1 MKPAF
6 FTYEAEIKHIL
17 LRELV
22 SGKTKI
28 FLLLRNA
35 RRRTSKDFAPA
46 QSSSQKNKRY
56 CSCAS
61 SSQNFKRFCS
71 CPKLVAEIQDL
82 LFWAQLV
89 AEKQDLLLLRG
100 ARRRKTKD
108 FAPARSSSQKIK
120 IFCSCAKL
128 VAEIQDLLLLRA
140 ARHRK
145 TKDFAPAQ
153 SSLQKNKGTLLRSFV
168 FCYDIHNCRIIKEIF
183 FSNGEFRKYT
193 TIKREKCFACY
204 SFSTKFR

>member
-17 LRELV
+17 LRDLVVELE
-22 SGKTKI
+22 KI
-28 FLLLRNA
+28 LLLR
-35 RRRTSKDFAPA
+35 
-46 QSSSQKNKRY
+46 
-56 CSCAS
+56 
-61 SSQNFKRFCS
+61 
-71 CPKLVAEIQDL
+71 KLVAELQKI
-82 LFWAQLV
+82 
-89 AEKQDLLLLRG
+89 LLLRK

-108 FAPARSSSQKIK
+108 FAPAQSSS
-120 IFCSCAKL
+120 
-128 VAEIQDLLLLRA
+128 
-140 ARHRK
+140 
-145 TKDFAPAQ
+145 
-153 SSLQKNKGTLLRSFV
+153 QKNKGTLLRSFV